1 VSQQSAAGLGLLNT
15 LRLGLFQACLG
26 CLAVIFAGMLNR
38 VMISELAFPGLLVGG
53 ALACEQFVAPA
64 RVWFGQISD
73 SQPLAGHRR
82 LPYIW
87 IGTAAFCSL
96 AVLSIPLIF
105 RVAALLAAG
114 SKLELAAGV
123 LALCGLFALYGLAV
137 SLATTPYLALV
148 IDRTNEQERPR
159 AVGLIWCLLT
169 VGIVVGAIAIS
180 ISLRSLD
187 GVTDP
192 ALLQPV
198 LFNFMLRVAL
208 VVGLLTFVATFDM
221 EPDGLKP
228 NWIKAD
234 GIKPDSIQPDSIQL
248 DSIKLD
254 SLKLDSLEPQ
264 AAAAVVSSG
273 EPHAGPGPASREDA
287 ITLAQSWALITSSRQ
302 VLVFFAFLV
311 MFTLALFLQDP
322 ILESYGAEVFGM
334 PIAATA
340 SLNAVWGIGTL
351 VGLLLAGFWLGPKL
365 GKLTSAR
372 LGCQLMLVTLV
383 LLLLAGLTGRVP
395 VLQTVMLLFGLA
407 AGIATNSALVLML
420 DLTLPQAAGTF
431 VGVWGLAQA
440 LSRAIGKVLGG
451 GLLDLGRWLQAV
463 LHLGSSAYPAYAL
476 VLTVEILV
484 AIGALVLLARLNLRQ
499 FREDTGRSLVRVMS
513 LELG

>member
-1 VSQQSAAGLGLLNT
+1 MSQPSGPGLGLWNT

-38 VMISELAFPGLLVGG
+38 VMISELGFPGLLVGG

-73 SQPLAGHRR
+73 SQPLGGRRR

-87 IGTAAFCSL
+87 LGTAAFCSL

-105 RVAALLAAG
+105 RVAALLADG
-114 SKLELAAGV
+114 SRLALAAGV

-137 SLATTPYLALV
+137 SLASTPYLALV

-169 VGIVVGAIAIS
+169 VGIVVGAIAIA
-180 ISLRSLD
+180 ISLRNLD

-198 LFNFMLRVAL
+198 LFTFMLRVAL
-208 VVGLLTFVATFDM
+208 VVGLLTFVATFGM
-221 EPDGLKP
+221 EPDGMGADC
-228 NWIKAD
+228 IKSD
-234 GIKPDSIQPDSIQL
+234 GIQL
-248 DSIKLD
+248 DGIQ
-254 SLKLDSLEPQ
+254 PQ
-264 AAAAVVSSG
+264 AAAAPLSSS
-273 EPHAGPGPASREDA
+273 EPSTPPAASGRDDA
-287 ITLAQSWALITSSRQ
+287 ISLAQSWELITSSRQ
-302 VLVFFAFLV
+302 VLVFFSFLV
-311 MFTLALFLQDP
+311 MFTLGLFLQDP

-340 SLNAVWGIGTL
+340 SLNAVWGMGTL
-351 VGLLLAGFWLGPKL
+351 AGLLMAGFWLGPKL
-365 GKLTSAR
+365 GKLASAR
-372 LGCQLMLVTLV
+372 LGCQLMVATLV

-395 VLQTVMLLFGLA
+395 VLQAVMLLFGLA
-407 AGIATNSALVLML
+407 AGIATNSSLVLML

-440 LSRAIGKVLGG
+440 LSRALGKVLGG
-451 GLLDLGRWLQAV
+451 GLLDLGRWLQAI

-476 VLTVEILV
+476 VLAVEILV

-499 FREDTGRSLVRVMS
+499 FREDTGRSLVRVLS

>member
-1 VSQQSAAGLGLLNT
+1 MSQQSGAGLGLLNT

-64 RVWFGQISD
+64 RIWFGQISD
-73 SQPLAGHRR
+73 SQPLAGRRR

-114 SKLELAAGV
+114 SKLELVAGV

-169 VGIVVGAIAIS
+169 VGIVVGAIAIG

-208 VVGLLTFVATFDM
+208 VVGLLTFVATFGM

-228 NWIKAD
+228 DCVKPDCTNPD
-234 GIKPDSIQPDSIQL
+234 DIKPDG
-248 DSIKLD
+248 
-254 SLKLDSLEPQ
+254 LKLNRIHPQ
-264 AAAAVVSSG
+264 ATIAAISSRESYTETG
-273 EPHAGPGPASREDA
+273 TSSREDA

-302 VLVFFAFLV
+302 VLVFFSFLV
-311 MFTLALFLQDP
+311 MFTLGLFLQDP

-340 SLNAVWGIGTL
+340 SLNAVWGMGTL
-351 VGLLLAGFWLGPKL
+351 AGLLVAGFWLGPKL

-372 LGCQLMLVTLV
+372 LGCQLMVVTLL

-395 VLQTVMLLFGLA
+395 VLQAVMLLFGLA

-440 LSRAIGKVLGG
+440 LSRALGKVLGG

-484 AIGALVLLARLNLRQ
+484 AIGALALLARLNLRQ
-499 FREDTGRSLVRVMS
+499 FREDTGRSLVRVLS